1 MFKKMITLA
10 AIATA
15 GFIASSSIASA
26 HSNNGYHHKH
36 QQNHHYAPKHYGH
49 KKVYLGHGIPL
60 PAIRHKLQNRGFY
73 KIRFTDR
80 YLPVYKARACKY
92 GKKFNLGINRW
103 GKVMWRNKVG
113 YCGNH
118 HYKKYYYNKKHY

>member
-15 GFIASSSIASA
+15 GFIASAPIASA
-26 HSNNGYHHKH
+26 ASYHKHNGYHQVK
-36 QQNHHYAPKHYGH
+36 
-49 KKVYLGHGIPL
+49 LGHGIPL
-60 PAIRHKLQNRGFY
+60 PVIRHKLQNRGFT

-113 YCGNH
+113 RCGH
-118 HYKKYYYNKKHY
+118 GHYKKYYNKKHY